1 MGDVDALLLD
11 LDGTLIDPAPGIRP
25 ALDEACRAVGAPL
38 VGEAELRRLVGPPLQ
53 DALPR
58 ALGLDRAAGEAA
70 VAAFRRA
77 YSVAGLERYRVYDG
91 IRELLAML
99 RNEGLAL
106 VVATSKPEPFA
117 LRLLEHAG
125 LLASLGAVHGARFDG
140 SIRHKADIVAAA
152 LAGGPPRHS
161 VMLGDREQD
170 VAGAAA
176 CGVNCIG
183 AGWGYGAP
191 GELQA
196 AGALAVA
203 GHPAELPALLGL
215 G

>member
-1 MGDVDALLLD
+1 
-11 LDGTLIDPAPGIRP
+11 
-25 ALDEACRAVGAPL
+25 
-38 VGEAELRRLVGPPLQ
+38 
-53 DALPR
+53 
-58 ALGLDRAAGEAA
+58 
-70 VAAFRRA
+70 
-77 YSVAGLERYRVYDG
+77 
-91 IRELLAML
+91 ML

-140 SIRHKADIVAAA
+140 SVRHKADIVAAA

-176 CGVNCIG
+176 SGVNCIG